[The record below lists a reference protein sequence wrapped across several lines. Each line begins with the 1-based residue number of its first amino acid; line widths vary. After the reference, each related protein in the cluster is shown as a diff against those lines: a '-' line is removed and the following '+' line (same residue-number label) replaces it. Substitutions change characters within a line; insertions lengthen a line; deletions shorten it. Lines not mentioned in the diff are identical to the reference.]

1 MTLNR
6 SCRAAAVC
14 LTVLLLCPLT
24 LSAQGAGQRWI
35 GTWATATVG
44 RPNPVPVSSAGG
56 ASPAAGLLMH
66 VSNQTLR
73 QIVRVSAGGDRLRV
87 VVTNTFGAA
96 PLEIGGAQVAL
107 RERASQ
113 LVAGSGRSLTFGGR
127 PAIAIPAGAVAFSDP
142 VALTVPALADLAI
155 DLFLPGDSN
164 TPSPVTMHGG
174 ALQTNYVSE
183 AGNHVGKASF
193 PVAATT
199 QSWYYIARV
208 EVVAPASAGAVV
220 TIGASLTDGSRSTP
234 DTNSR
239 WPNHLAKRLA
249 AHPGRVAVLNS
260 GIGGS
265 RLLSQSTFQAGPTGL
280 ARFDRDVLT
289 QSGVTHV
296 IVADMALND
305 IGGARENVS
314 PTADDLIVALK
325 QLIERAHARDILI
338 YGATLTPF
346 EGAGYYTLVGEKKR
360 QAVNEWIRT
369 SQAFDAVI
377 DFDATT
383 RDPQRPLR
391 FLPAYDS
398 GDHLHP
404 NDAGYQAMGD
414 AIDLALFSSG
424 VRERRPS
431 ASLR

>member
-1 MTLNR
+1 MTLTR
-6 SCRAAAVC
+6 LSRAAAVG
-14 LTVLLLCPLT
+14 LAILLWCPQALPGQT
-24 LSAQGAGQRWI
+24 AGQHWI

-44 RPNPVPVSSAGG
+44 RPNPVPAPPGGG
-56 ASPAAGLLMH
+56 APPAAGLLLH
-66 VSNQTLR
+66 FSNQTLR
-73 QIVRVSAGGDRLRV
+73 QVVRVSAGGDRLRV
-87 VVTNTFGAA
+87 VVTNTFGTA

-113 LVAGSGRSLTFGGR
+113 LVPGSARPLTFGGHPR
-127 PAIAIPAGAVAFSDP
+127 IAIPAGAVAFSDP
-142 VALTVPALADLAI
+142 VALTVPALTDVAI

-183 AGNHVGKASF
+183 AGNHAGKESF
-193 PVAATT
+193 PVSTTT
-199 QSWYYIARV
+199 QSWYYVARI
-208 EVVAPASAGAVV
+208 EVLAPASVGAVV

-234 DTNSR
+234 DTNNR
-239 WPNHLAKRLA
+239 WPNHLAARLA
-249 AHPGRVAVLNS
+249 AQPRRMAVLNA

-280 ARFDRDVLT
+280 ARFDRDVLA

-305 IGGARENVS
+305 IGGGRDSVA

-325 QLIERAHARDILI
+325 QLVERAHASGITI

-346 EGAGYYTLVGEKKR
+346 EGAGYYTEAGEKKR
-360 QAVNEWIRT
+360 QAVNQWIRT
-369 SQAFDAVI
+369 ARAFDAVI
-377 DFDATT
+377 DFDAAT
-383 RDPQRPLR
+383 RDPQHPLR

-404 NDAGYQAMGD
+404 NDAGYRAMGN
-414 AIDLALFSSG
+414 AIDLALFTNAAG
-424 VRERRPS
+424 AGRRS